1 MKLPGWVKGILVI
14 LYFTAVSVI
23 VTYPLITHLSTR
35 MIGSIGD
42 NIYFIWLIGW
52 FKKALFELHVNPF
65 NIWFLNYPA
74 GWNLAY
80 TEISPAQLLLGMP
93 FALIFNPMT
102 GYNVSMLMTFILSGI
117 NMYLWMKHLTG
128 KTSVAIIIGTAFAIL
143 PYHLAHFLIGHL
155 NISGIQWFPLF
166 FWGLFELMKG
176 DPSPE
181 KKKYI
186 LLTGIGFGLIGMTS
200 MYCLYMAVLVAGALV
215 VANLFFIRKKVLTWN
230 FWKPL
235 LIAGL
240 ISIPFV
246 AFSVWPYLTLNAQG
260 GIPDRNLETVR
271 LLAASASPL
280 DYLLPST
287 DHFLVGKWVNDHFNR
302 QLWIETSLY
311 VGIMN
316 IIFAGVTLFA
326 RKETREKEFIILL
339 LVGIAL
345 AWVLSLGTDLFWN
358 DERLQVQLTGFFA
371 KLLNRTETYIILPDY
386 FLFKYLPFFSKMRV
400 FARFGIFV
408 LIFILVLSAMG
419 LTKILDRFRNKKA
432 ALVFSVFILGA
443 VWLEFY
449 PGVYETTSSIET
461 RSVDIWLAEQP
472 GEGAVIQFPIE
483 ESEDQILVY
492 ATLIHGKPFVGGFFN
507 AFPPLQYQEIK
518 PIMANFPD
526 ETSIGLL
533 DELKVRY
540 VLVDK
545 TAYDETPQS
554 IINRCKLLGLQYVST
569 MGDEIVFL
577 HDLEE

>member
-1 MKLPGWVKGILVI
+1 VKGVLVG
-14 LYFTAVSVI
+14 LYFAAVSVI

-35 MIGSIGD
+35 MIGTVGD
-42 NIYFIWLIGW
+42 NIYFVWLIGW
-52 FKKALFELHVNPF
+52 FKKAIFEYHVNPF

-74 GWNLAY
+74 GWSLAY
-80 TEISPAQLLLGMP
+80 TEISPAQLLLAMP

-102 GYNVSMLMTFILSGI
+102 GYNVSMLLTFVLSGI

-200 MYCLYMAVLVAGALV
+200 MYCLYMAVLVTGALV
-215 VANLFFIRKKVLTWN
+215 VVNLFFIRKKVLTWN
-230 FWKPL
+230 YWKPL

-246 AFSVWPYLTLNAQG
+246 AFSVWPYLTLNALG

-311 VGIMN
+311 AGLVN
-316 IIFAGVTLFA
+316 IIFAGVTLFT
-326 RKETREKEFIILL
+326 RKEKREKEFVILL

-358 DERLQVQLTGFFA
+358 GERLQVQLTGFFA

-408 LIFILVLSAMG
+408 LIFVLVLSAMG
-419 LTKILDRFRNKKA
+419 LTKILDHFRNKKA
-432 ALVFSVFILGA
+432 ALVFSAFMLGA

-483 ESEDQILVY
+483 EIEDQINVY

-518 PIMANFPD
+518 PLMESFPD
-526 ETSIGLL
+526 ETSVGLL

-545 TAYDETPQS
+545 SAYDETPQL
-554 IINRCKLLGLQYVST
+554 IIDTCKSMGLEYVNT

>member
-1 MKLPGWVKGILVI
+1 VTGALIV
-14 LYFTAVSVI
+14 LYFAAMSVI
-23 VTYPLITHLSTR
+23 ITYPLITHLSTR

-42 NIYFIWLIGW
+42 NIYFVWLIGW

-74 GWNLAY
+74 GWSLAY
-80 TEISPAQLLLGMP
+80 TEISPAQLLLAMP
-93 FALIFNPMT
+93 FALIFNPLT
-102 GYNVSMLMTFILSGI
+102 GYNVSMLLTFILSGI

-128 KTSVAIIIGTAFAIL
+128 RTSVAIIIGTAFAIL

-176 DPSPE
+176 DSSQE
-181 KKKYI
+181 KKKFI

-200 MYCLYMAVLVAGALV
+200 MYSLYMAVLVAGALAV
-215 VANLFFIRKKVLTWN
+215 INLFFIRKKVLTWN
-230 FWKPL
+230 YWKPL

-311 VGIMN
+311 VGLVN
-316 IIFAGVTLFA
+316 IIFAGITLFT
-326 RKETREKEFIILL
+326 RKEKREKEFVILVL
-339 LVGIAL
+339 LGIAL

-358 DERLQVQLTGFFA
+358 GERLQVQLTGIFA

-386 FLFKYLPFFSKMRV
+386 FLFKYLPLFSKMRV

-408 LIFILVLSAMG
+408 LIFVLVLSAMG

-432 ALVFSVFILGA
+432 ALVFSVFILGV

-449 PGVYETTSSIET
+449 PGVYETTSSIEA
-461 RSVDIWLAEQP
+461 RPVDTWLAEQP
-472 GEGAVIQFPIE
+472 GTGAVIQFPIE

-492 ATLIHGKPFVGGFFN
+492 ATLIHGKPFIGGFFN

-518 PIMANFPD
+518 PVMANFPD
-526 ETSIGLL
+526 ESSISLL
-533 DELKVRY
+533 DKLKVRY

-545 TAYDETPQS
+545 TAYNETPQA
-554 IINRCKLLGLQYVST
+554 IIDICKKMGLDYVNT

-577 HDLEE
+577 NDLEE